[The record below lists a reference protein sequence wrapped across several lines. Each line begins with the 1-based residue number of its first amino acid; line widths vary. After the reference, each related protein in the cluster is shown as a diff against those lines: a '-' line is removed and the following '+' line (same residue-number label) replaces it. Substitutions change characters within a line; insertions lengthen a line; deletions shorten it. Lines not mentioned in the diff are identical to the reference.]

1 MECRP
6 WLRRALG
13 PPNRL
18 TEGARLFLYEFEGK
32 RPTIADDAFVA
43 PNATL
48 IGDVR
53 IEAGASVWYGA
64 VLRGDC
70 GTIIIRERANVQD
83 GSVLHCPPDVT
94 TEIGR
99 GATVGHQC
107 VVHGAVLEE
116 ESLVAN
122 GCVVLDGARIGARS
136 LVAAQSLVATGAVIP
151 PGVLAA
157 GAPAV
162 VKRALAGTAAELWVT
177 MNPTYYPELAQRH
190 RAGIRAL

>member
-1 MECRP
+1 M
-6 WLRRALG
+6 
-13 PPNRL
+13 
-18 TEGARLFLYEFEGK
+18 FLYEYEGV

-43 PNATL
+43 ATATL
-48 IGDVR
+48 IGDVT
-53 IEAGASVWYGA
+53 IESGASVWYGA
-64 VLRGDC
+64 VLRGDD
-70 GTIIIRERANVQD
+70 GPIIIRANANVQD
-83 GSVLHCPPDVT
+83 GSVLHCPPGVT

-99 GATVGHQC
+99 GATVAHRC

-136 LVAAQSLVATGAVIP
+136 LVAALSLVAAGAVIP

-162 VKRALAGTAAELWVT
+162 VKRDLAGTPAELWVQV
-177 MNPTYYPELAQRH
+177 NPTYYPKLARRH
-190 RAGIRAL
+190 RAGIRPVQA